1 MIILTLFYQNYR
13 MNNIFFIAI
22 ILFSQVLL
30 GQNIEGFS
38 FNDFPAKEITSK
50 KVPVNLSSHPLGL
63 KYKTAITEQYNK
75 GQINFGGHYI
85 VVLWG
90 AGAGLSLGVMVDVL
104 NGIIYKLPLNYEN
117 SYRGTYHDQNNNILY
132 EKHSHLFICYKS
144 KSNEINYDKVDLD
157 YSFYRWDEAKKLF
170 SLINTKKITTDV
182 IDD

>member
-1 MIILTLFYQNYR
+1 M
-13 MNNIFFIAI
+13 MNNIFFIAL
-22 ILFSQVLL
+22 ILFSQALI

-38 FNDFPAKEITSK
+38 FNDFSAGEISTK
-50 KVPVNLSSHPLGL
+50 KVPVNLSSHPLGS
-63 KYKTAITEQYNK
+63 KYKSAITEQYNK

-104 NGIIYKLPLNYEN
+104 NGKIYKLPLSYEN

-132 EKHSHLFICYKS
+132 EKHSDLFICYKS

-157 YSFYRWDEAKKLF
+157 YSFYSWDEAKKLF
-170 SLINTKKITTDV
+170 SFISTKKITTDV
-182 IDD
+182 IDE